1 MSSKG
6 NEAVVQAVWEIA
18 ARAGQP
24 RGIEI
29 FDVELLGGG
38 KSRVL
43 RVFIDKPAGV
53 TLDDCEMVSQALSEA
68 LDAGDVVPG
77 DSYHLEVSSPG
88 VERKLNKP
96 QHFERFVGQKAKV
109 VLRTPV
115 ENQRSWIGKLS
126 GFSDGVITLE
136 TAPGKSIRFAFE
148 QVEKANLKFDW

>member
-1 MSSKG
+1 MSSNR
-6 NEAVVQAVWEIA
+6 NEAVVQAVTEIA
-18 ARAGQP
+18 TRIGEP
-24 RGIEI
+24 KGIEI

-43 RVFIDKPAGV
+43 RVYIDKPEGV
-53 TLDDCEMVSQALSEA
+53 TLDDCEGVSQALSAA

-77 DSYHLEVSSPG
+77 DTYHLEVSSPG

-96 QHFERFVGQKAKV
+96 QHFQRFVGQKAKI

-115 ENQRSWIGKLS
+115 ENQRTWIGTLS
-126 GFSDGVITLE
+126 DFSDGIITLE
-136 TAPGKSIRFAFE
+136 PAPGKPVRFAYE